1 MAYFFAFAAGPG
13 GRGCRIDDY
22 GAVGCF
28 ATSPFNLS
36 SFFSAYRQMQSLPSN
51 CRLSRSNNTQSKVM
65 GGLYHAK

>member
-22 GAVGCF
+22 GATTCF
-28 ATSPFNLS
+28 ANSPFNLS

-51 CRLSRSNNTQSKVM
+51 CRLSRSSSTQSKVM
-65 GGLYHAK
+65 GGLCRAK

>member
-22 GAVGCF
+22 GAAACF
-28 ATSPFNLS
+28 ANLPLNLS

-51 CRLSRSNNTQSKVM
+51 YRLSRKKSTQPKVM